1 VGLVK
6 KLLLFLALL
15 ADLIW
20 LYLPGA
26 LFFFAAGSWSSFNGA
41 LGEASGFFLTVII
54 TVALTSLWGPYS
66 FRVSRPLLGKLA
78 KRLGFKPP
86 PGKD

>member
-54 TVALTSLWGPYS
+54 TVALTRLWGTYS
-66 FRVSRPLLGKLA
+66 FAIFRPLLAKLA

-86 PGKD
+86 PEKD